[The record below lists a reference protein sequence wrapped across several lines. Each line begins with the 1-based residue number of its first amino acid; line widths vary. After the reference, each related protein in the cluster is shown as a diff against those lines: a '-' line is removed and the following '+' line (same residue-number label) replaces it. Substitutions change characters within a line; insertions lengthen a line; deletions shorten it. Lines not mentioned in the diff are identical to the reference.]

1 MYNSFMEIQKIKKT
15 ELTKEHRRF
24 LREKQVFRQKLL
36 LALLPVCFLAFILL
50 ASAVFRTGR
59 SSQEQMTVNAACESY
74 RPQVEEAAARY
85 GMSGYVDLIL
95 ALMMQ
100 ESSGNG
106 PDVMQSSEGAYNTRY
121 PQVPSGITDSAYS
134 IECGIQEL
142 KYSMEKAGVKSPAD
156 TGRIKLALQGYN
168 FGADVYFSYLSEHGI
183 TSWSEKSSE
192 AFAEIASGHTPRA
205 KSDPLYS
212 TAGPWD
218 YGDQNYPEHV
228 LRYYHPVS

>member
-1 MYNSFMEIQKIKKT
+1 MEIQKIKQT
-15 ELTKEHRRF
+15 ELTKEQRRF

-36 LALLPVCFLAFILL
+36 LALLPLCFLAVLL
-50 ASAVFRTGR
+50 LISAVFRAGR
-59 SSQEQMTVNAACESY
+59 SSREQMTVNAACESY
-74 RPQVEEAAARY
+74 RPQVEEAAAKY
-85 GMSGYVDLIL
+85 GMSDYVDLIL

-121 PQVPSGITDSAYS
+121 PQVPNGITDSAYS